1 MKYPSLLDRFKQ
13 YVQIDTQSDASS
25 PTGPSTAKQKNLG
38 ELLVQQLLEMGV
50 EDAHMDD
57 KGYVYA
63 TVPASAGAEDKP
75 AVCFCAHMDTS
86 PEYSGAGVVPTLH
99 EDYDGGEI
107 HLPKGGVVLTP
118 KQFGPLKEMKGH
130 TIITS
135 DGSTLLGADNKAGV
149 AEIMTAAEL
158 LMKSDRP
165 HAAMKI
171 LFTPD
176 EEIGRGADHVDLEKL
191 GADFGYTMD
200 GATKGSLEDE
210 TFSADGAT
218 IVFRGANTHPG
229 YAHKKMGNA
238 LKAAGVFLGS
248 LPRSEWAPESTKG
261 EAGFVHPYE
270 ISGGVE
276 EVRITMILR
285 SFDTEDLEPYAA
297 LLNTLAKQA
306 SKAVKRTSYE
316 VIISEQ
322 YRNMKEVLDKHP
334 HVVEFAEK
342 AIVAAGLPLRKSKI
356 RGGTDGS
363 KLSFMG
369 LPCPNI
375 FAGEHAFH
383 SPYEFVSLQD
393 MESATDVIVNLLEI
407 VAVESE

>member
-25 PTGPSTAKQKNLG
+25 PSVPSTAKQKNLG

-86 PEYSGAGVVPTLH
+86 PEYSGVGVIPTLH
-99 EDYDGGEI
+99 EDYDGGDI
-107 HLPKGGVVLTP
+107 HLPKGDIVLTP

>member
-25 PTGPSTAKQKNLG
+25 PTVPSTAKQKNLG

-50 EDAHMDD
+50 EDAHMDE

-86 PEYSGAGVVPTLH
+86 PEYSGAGVIPTLH
-99 EDYDGGEI
+99 EDYDGGDI
-107 HLPKGGVVLTP
+107 HLPKGDIVLTP

-218 IVFRGANTHPG
+218 IIFRGANTHPG

-270 ISGGVE
+270 VSGGVE

-342 AIVAAGLPLRKSKI
+342 AILAAGLPLRKSKI

-407 VAVESE
+407 VAVES

>member
-25 PTGPSTAKQKNLG
+25 PTVPSTAKQKNLG

-107 HLPKGGVVLTP
+107 HLPKGGIVLTP